1 MRNALFAALAA
12 LSTGCGSTLTI
23 RHLDATNRSAEVVVN
38 GQNKGMLTYGESFEM
53 PLEPGRYQLKV
64 TAPGKSTSPWHP
76 DVDTIDVMLEDD
88 ATLTLQPPRP
98 R

>member
-1 MRNALFAALAA
+1 MRYALLAA
-12 LSTGCGSTLTI
+12 LVGLSAGCGSTLTI
-23 RHLDATNRSAEVVVN
+23 RHLDATHRSAEVMVN
-38 GQNKGMLTYGESFEM
+38 GEKKGMLTYGESFEM

-88 ATLTLQPPRP
+88 AVLTLQPPRP

>member
-1 MRNALFAALAA
+1 MRSALFVALAA
-12 LSTGCGSTLTI
+12 LLAGCGSTLTI

-38 GQNKGMLTYGESFEM
+38 GQNKGMLTYGEAFEM

-64 TAPGKSTSPWHP
+64 TVPGKATSPWHP

-88 ATLTLQPPRP
+88 AILTLQPPRP